1 MSAKVST
8 PLDRRTGGIRRLM
21 VANRGE
27 IARRVF
33 ATCRR
38 LGIET
43 VAVHSDADAG
53 LPYVRE
59 ADTAVH
65 LPGNAPA
72 DTYLRIDLLVDA
84 ARRSGA
90 DAIHPGY
97 GFLSENADFA
107 RAVLGADLTWV
118 GPSPDSIEQMGSKV
132 RAKELMRK
140 AGVPVLEAPAQPG
153 LDDFPLLVKASAG
166 GGGRGMRVV
175 RTLDELPG
183 ELEAASAEAL
193 SAFGDGTVFVEPYVE
208 RGRHVEVQVVGHPAG
223 VLVLGERDCS
233 VQRRHQKVVEE
244 SPAPALP
251 DKTRAALH
259 RAAHAAA
266 AAIDYQGAG
275 TVEFLYDAETDRFFF
290 LEMNTRLQVE
300 HPVTELVHGV
310 DVVELQ
316 LTVAEG
322 RSPDPR
328 TIGETYGHA
337 IEVRLYAEDPAA
349 DWQPQSGVLTL
360 VDVPGVDGEFDLLNR
375 PGLRLDAG
383 VETGSEVSTHYDAML
398 AKLVSWA
405 PTREQAARRLAAAL
419 RGARIHGVVTNRDL
433 LVDILGDPAF
443 VAGRLSTAFLTE
455 RPITRRDAD
464 PGAPVAAALA
474 LAEREAAGR
483 RVQRGVPVA
492 WRNVVSGP
500 QRTVFTREDE
510 EVEVEW
516 YGGREYA
523 VDGFTVVTAD
533 PDRVLLER
541 DGVLTSYDVA
551 VAGDAVDVD
560 SASGHVR
567 LTVVPRFI
575 DPADAVASGSLLAPM
590 PGTVVRVSVAVG
602 DPVEPGQ
609 TVLVLEA
616 MKMQHTVTAPLA
628 GTVTRM
634 SVQPGTQVAAGEVLA
649 VVSTGST
656 DEGGSTGDGG
666 GSTGDEGGS
675 TATGAARPT
684 TRAA

>member
-1 MSAKVST
+1 VKAKVSA
-8 PLDRRTGGIRRLM
+8 PRDRRTVGIRRLL

-59 ADTAVH
+59 ADSAVH

-72 DTYLRIDLLVDA
+72 DTYLRSDLLVDA
-84 ARRSGA
+84 ATRSGA
-90 DAIHPGY
+90 DAVHPGY
-97 GFLSENADFA
+97 GFLSENAAFA
-107 RAVLGADLTWV
+107 RAVVAAGLTWV
-118 GPSPDSIEQMGSKV
+118 GPSPKSIDTMGSKV

-140 AGVPVLEAPAQPG
+140 AGVPVLEAPADPTAK
-153 LDDFPLLVKASAG
+153 DFPLLVKASAG

-175 RTLDELPG
+175 RDPNDLAAEIA
-183 ELEAASAEAL
+183 AASAEAE
-193 SAFGDGTVFVEPYVE
+193 SAFGDGTVFVEPYIE
-208 RGRHVEVQVVGHPAG
+208 RARHVEVQVVGHPAG

-244 SPAPALP
+244 SPAPRLP
-251 DKTRAALH
+251 LKTRGALH
-259 RAAHAAA
+259 EAAHAAA
-266 AAIDYQGAG
+266 AAIGYRGAG
-275 TVEFLYDAETDRFFF
+275 TVEFLYDEAADRFYF

-310 DVVELQ
+310 DLVELQ

-349 DWQPQSGVLTL
+349 DWQPQSGLLTL

-375 PGLRLDAG
+375 PGLRLDCG

-398 AKLVSWA
+398 AKLISWA
-405 PTREQAARRLAAAL
+405 PTREHAVRRLAAAL
-419 RGARIHGVVTNRDL
+419 RGARLHGMVTNRDL
-433 LVDILGDPAF
+433 LVDVLEDPSF
-443 VAGRLSTAFLTE
+443 VAGEVSTAFLAD
-455 RPITRRDAD
+455 RPFAQPEPDE
-464 PGAPVAAALA
+464 GAAVAAALA
-474 LAEREAAGR
+474 LAERDGAAR

-492 WRNVVSGP
+492 WRNVVSQP
-500 QRTVFTREDE
+500 QRTLFTGSSASPATRGSARADDPVSVEWWGGRDGYSVE
-510 EVEVEW
+510 GLTVVEV
-516 YGGREYA
+516 A
-523 VDGFTVVTAD
+523 T
-533 PDRVLLER
+533 DRVVLER
-541 DGVLTSYDVA
+541 DGLRTSYDVA
-551 VAGDAVDVD
+551 ITGDTVEVDAV
-560 SASGHVR
+560 SGHVR
-567 LTVVPRFI
+567 LTVVPRFT

-590 PGTVVRVSVAVG
+590 PGTVVRVAVAEG
-602 DPVEPGQ
+602 DAVEAGQ

-616 MKMQHTVTAPLA
+616 MKMQHTVTAPQA

-634 SVQPGTQVAAGEVLA
+634 SVQPGAQVAANEVLVVVEPSA
-649 VVSTGST
+649 VERSRDHEQREQG
-656 DEGGSTGDGG
+656 
-666 GSTGDEGGS
+666 
-675 TATGAARPT
+675 
-684 TRAA
+684 